1 MALEARGIA
10 TVTIC
15 SSQFEALGRNEAIA
29 AGMPD
34 LALGVVPHPIGGLE
48 PDEVRTRA
56 EAAFEQVLRGFG
68 LRA

>member
-1 MALEARGIA
+1 MALETRGIP

-15 SSQFEALGRNEAIA
+15 SSQFEALGRNEAIT

-48 PDEVRTRA
+48 PAEARARA
-56 EAAFEQVLRGFG
+56 EAAFEGVLRGLG
-68 LRA
+68 LPL